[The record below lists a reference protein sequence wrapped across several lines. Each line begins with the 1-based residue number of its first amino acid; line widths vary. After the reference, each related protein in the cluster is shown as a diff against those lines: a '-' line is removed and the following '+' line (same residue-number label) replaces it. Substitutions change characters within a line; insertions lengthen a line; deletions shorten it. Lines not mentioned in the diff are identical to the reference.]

1 MGTRMDGR
9 TRSQLQLRSRVLAMK
24 SLGALRHTSLGIVML
39 LTLAGCA
46 TSVDSSSS
54 AQVTQQPE
62 PEQSDSTVFS
72 KTGGYLPGTYLPE
85 HCDGVDQGAVPVF
98 ENLIS
103 ELDAENC
110 IAPYTSHINMG
121 GAEVV
126 TAESAGPN
134 LFGVSQYLRIYRLL
148 EKVPAIG
155 QFGQWGQWIG
165 NDAHHAGPFNSIEG
179 GLFVAD
185 KMGRSYYPKYMASAA
200 THLYSGTSDTGG
212 GWGFYE
218 RRVSCDVLGRVT
230 LSNKMLVPP
239 HLISF
244 DEDQEAFED
253 DGGISVGTSW
263 AALPIIGNEFGA
275 VSPGDSPGL
284 LTWTFVIDSA
294 NYSGPLIAY
303 TPQHWSLR
311 MARWNALEMLND
323 VFSWAVGDSIADP
336 SGQALV
342 DFLNDEITETEML
355 TKIQNQTWY
364 KDWWADP
371 NKTHGVSPAE
381 RYVPIGIEMPPVPL
395 FAMEEEGKT
404 FIKSYPPQV
413 PNAFDQEPIAQN
425 IQTFDAKL
433 ISAFTETFKSTAKDS
448 SWKKTF
454 QDLGIPMHVE
464 RNERTGPLVEFFGL
478 KVMGE
483 DYYDGSTI
491 NFNIPLLAATQNG
504 ETSIVIDW
512 TSIPKADR
520 QIASYYE
527 VVGDNIIGVTEA
539 EVPETLRLLDYGNL
553 ENPTNL
559 QNHFD
564 NIDLPADDTFNTDCW
579 VCEDPAGCD
588 KEILQTTLD
597 DGSVISYRWYR
608 FIDQPVF
615 SNMKREYPEFYT
627 ESYLADLQTTM
638 ENMHRNWDGSENL
651 LERPADQA
659 RFHLAEIDHGL
670 ILDPPAGKE
679 VGWVPIVTQVEHPDG
694 VWQDEIIRPESDNG
708 PWLRR

>member
-1 MGTRMDGR
+1 
-9 TRSQLQLRSRVLAMK
+9 LK
-24 SLGALRHTSLGIVML
+24 YFSLGIVML
-39 LTLAGCA
+39 LTLAGCV
-46 TSVDSSSS
+46 SPVDSSNS
-54 AQVTQQPE
+54 AQVSQE
-62 PEQSDSTVFS
+62 PKPGQSESTS
-72 KTGGYLPGTYLPE
+72 LTGTSGYLPGTYLPE
-85 HCDGVDQGAVPVF
+85 HCDGVDPGAIPVF
-98 ENLIS
+98 EDLIS

-110 IAPYTSHINMG
+110 VAPYTSQINMG

-126 TAESAGPN
+126 TAESAGPD
-134 LFGVSQYLRIYRLL
+134 LFGVSQYLRVYRLL
-148 EKVPAIG
+148 EKVPTIG

-218 RRVSCDVLGRVT
+218 RRISCDVLGRVT

-244 DEDQEAFED
+244 DEDQEAFEN

-275 VSPGDSPGL
+275 VSSGDSPGL

-303 TPQHWSLR
+303 TPQHWDLR

-323 VFSWAVGDSIADP
+323 VFNWTVGDSIADP

-342 DFLNDEITETEML
+342 DFLNEEITETEML
-355 TKIQNQTWY
+355 VKIRNQTWY

-371 NKTHGVSPAE
+371 NKTHGVSPAD
-381 RYVPIGIEMPPVPL
+381 RYVPTGIEMPPVPL
-395 FAMEEEGKT
+395 FAIEEDGRT
-404 FIKSYPPQV
+404 FIKSYPPRV
-413 PNAFDQEPIAQN
+413 PNTFDQEPIAQN
-425 IQTFDAKL
+425 IQTFNANL

-454 QDLGIPMHVE
+454 EELGIPMHVE

-478 KVMGE
+478 RVMGE

-491 NFNIPLLAATQNG
+491 NFNVPLLAATQNG

-512 TSIPKADR
+512 TSTPKADR
-520 QIASYYE
+520 EIASYFE
-527 VVGDNIIGVTEA
+527 VVGDKVIGVTES

-553 ENPTNL
+553 KNPTNL

-564 NIDLPADDTFNTDCW
+564 NIELSTDDTFNTDCW
-579 VCEDPAGCD
+579 VCEDPEGCD
-588 KEILQTTLD
+588 EEIHQTTLD

-615 SNMKREYPEFYT
+615 WNMKREYPEFYT
-627 ESYLADLQTTM
+627 DSYLADLQMTM
-638 ENMHRNWDGSENL
+638 ENMHRNWDGSVNL

-694 VWQDEIIRPESDNG
+694 VWQDEIIQPESDNG